1 MTKMHKNSLINEA
14 SNRNDFDERQTYTVS
29 QIQSI
34 LGISRSL
41 AYQLIN
47 DGSIPS
53 LKLGKAIRIPKSYI
67 DSILC
72 NQINHNN

>member
-1 MTKMHKNSLINEA
+1 MTKLQDKLVLNEVI
-14 SNRNDFDERQTYTVS
+14 SKKHFEERQTYTVL

-53 LKLGKAIRIPKSYI
+53 LKLGKTIRIPKSYI